1 MKRIF
6 ITLSL
11 TLICLFAVET
21 ANTQTNCISQGKSL
35 IDVYYGFPNLYSTI
49 IEQGYNNNF
58 DLTRGMRPSY
68 SNSFVGPVGF
78 KFERMITDQI
88 GVGLNVF
95 YANTTIQWSDN
106 SYSYK
111 TTVERIRVAVTGNWH
126 FATTAKF
133 DPYFMAHVGYAN
145 YNYKFDAVAN
155 YDSIP
160 ASPHPKP
167 DIQFMIPIALRV
179 GMGARYFFNNNL
191 GVNAEVGLG
200 GIFLTAGL
208 TYKW

>member
-6 ITLSL
+6 ITLSF

-58 DLTRGMRPSY
+58 DLTRGLRPNY
-68 SNSFVGPVGF
+68 ANSFFGPVGV
-78 KFERMITDQI
+78 KYERMITDQLGI
-88 GVGLNVF
+88 GLNVF
-95 YANTTIQWSDN
+95 YANTIIQWSDEIYN
-106 SYSYK
+106 YK
-111 TTVERIRVAVTGNWH
+111 SNISRLRVAVTGNWH

-133 DPYFMAHVGYAN
+133 DPYCMAHIGYAN
-145 YNYKFDAVAN
+145 YNYKFDQVSKF
-155 YDSIP
+155 DSIP
-160 ASPHPKP
+160 PIHPKP

-179 GMGARYFFNNNL
+179 GIGARYFFTDKL
-191 GVNAEVGLG
+191 GVNAEIGLG
-200 GIFLTAGL
+200 GIFLTAGIS
-208 TYKW
+208 YKW